1 MSKKAIKRIIYID
14 DSTDE
19 FFLSRMLFKAE
30 RVNIDLD
37 CYPDVDVF
45 LAQVSGEKE
54 NALDDAIVV
63 LDLNL
68 TVIKGTEGVSLI
80 RKEVFGREAI
90 IGICTG
96 SDDPADMKLAD
107 EAGADFY
114 VTKPLDRSSLLEIC
128 ESTAA
133 LCYTVSP
140 DGVTM
145 VERYANGAA

>member
-1 MSKKAIKRIIYID
+1 MSKKTINRIIYID

-30 RVNIDLD
+30 RVKIDLD

-45 LAQVSGEKE
+45 LEKTSGETE
-54 NALDDAIVV
+54 SALDDAIVV

-80 RKEVFGREAI
+80 RQEAFGRKAI

-96 SDDPADMKLAD
+96 SDDPADMKLAN

-128 ESTAA
+128 DSTAA
-133 LCYTVSP
+133 LSYSVSAE
-140 DGVTM
+140 GVTV